1 MYGALWRSLP
11 GPFVV
16 RLLVILALIA
26 AVLTVLVMFVFPWL
40 NGFVNVNDV
49 TVSLPDPRL
58 DSTVR
63 I

>member
-1 MYGALWRSLP
+1 MYAALWRSLP
-11 GPFVV
+11 GPFAV
-16 RLLVILALIA
+16 RLLVLLALIA
-26 AVLTVLVMFVFPWL
+26 AVVTVLVMFVFPWL

-49 TVSLPDPRL
+49 TVSLPDSRL